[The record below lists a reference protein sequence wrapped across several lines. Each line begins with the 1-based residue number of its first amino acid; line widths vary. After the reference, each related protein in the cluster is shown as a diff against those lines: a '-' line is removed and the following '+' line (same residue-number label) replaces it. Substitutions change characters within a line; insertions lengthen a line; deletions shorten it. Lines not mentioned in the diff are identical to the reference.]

1 MAHPLCNFARFRLF
15 LPTLIVG
22 RNNMLH
28 QIFIPQPHA
37 TMVVRGER
45 DVIRNEHFS
54 PGDCILVNAIAPKDD
69 PDTPLEW
76 RQEVINQQLFGNL
89 APTKDLPVNKCLGV
103 VKVLEKA
110 KKFYS
115 KWSKLEPSV
124 VVYKA
129 LVFDDPQP
137 IGKRKLG
144 DLGDIP
150 SHKFHPRDVHV
161 TNSARELVIPVDKSL
176 YTVASKGGT
185 VTFEMCGFLLVYTLF
200 DRGILKKFDTFRLNC
215 GQLSKTFYWNEDCD
229 VEWEQDTE
237 TAELIMY
244 PSVYAK
250 SGFAPRARLHLS
262 CRLPFIY

>member
-1 MAHPLCNFARFRLF
+1 
-15 LPTLIVG
+15 
-22 RNNMLH
+22 MLK

-37 TMVVRGER
+37 SMVVRGER
-45 DVIRNEHFS
+45 DVIRDEHFS

-89 APTKDLPVNKCLGV
+89 APTKDLPVDKCLGV
-103 VKVLEKA
+103 VKVLKRVN
-110 KKFYS
+110 KFYS

-124 VVYKA
+124 VVHKA

-137 IGKRKLG
+137 IANRRLCELK
-144 DLGDIP
+144 DIL
-150 SHKFHPRDVHV
+150 SHKFHPIDVHV
-161 TNSARELVIPVDKSL
+161 ANSATELVIPIDKRQF
-176 YTVASKGGT
+176 TVASKGGT
-185 VTFEMCGFLLVYTLF
+185 VTFEMCGSLVVYTLF
-200 DRGILKKFDTFRLNC
+200 DEGILKKFDTFRLKC

-237 TAELIMY
+237 TAELVMY
-244 PSVYAK
+244 PSVYAE
-250 SGFAPRARLHLS
+250 SGFAPRAKLHLS